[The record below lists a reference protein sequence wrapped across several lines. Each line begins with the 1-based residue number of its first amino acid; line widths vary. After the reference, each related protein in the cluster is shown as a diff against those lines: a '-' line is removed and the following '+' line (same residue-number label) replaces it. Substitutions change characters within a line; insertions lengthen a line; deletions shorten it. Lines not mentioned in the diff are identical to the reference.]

1 MLQAQMQEKDDD
13 LATKLKKQKLCELF
27 PNLDRGVLLEL
38 FTAHENSFERTLE
51 EVMASTGNAQEEHV
65 QTVIAPEALVAHER
79 SLMEQAKQEQCKV
92 DQENKVCILGTF
104 SRIVIKVARF
114 IPWSVLDEFVVDRMI
129 LEHIFCKLLSV
140 TTPAMLYNCSFT
152 K

>member
-1 MLQAQMQEKDDD
+1 MEGKDANDD

-38 FTAHENSFERTLE
+38 FTAHDNSFERTLE
-51 EVMASTGNAQEEHV
+51 EVMASTTGNSQEENV

-92 DQENKVCILGTF
+92 DQENRVCILGTF
-104 SRIVIKVARF
+104 SRIICHQGGQVHSLAS
-114 IPWSVLDEFVVDRMI
+114 P
-129 LEHIFCKLLSV
+129 C
-140 TTPAMLYNCSFT
+140 
-152 K
+152 